1 MMTGIVGILGRI
13 AIGGMMTTVAI
24 QGGGGIAVIINA
36 ITITMTVGVS
46 TGITTIAI
54 GGATA
59 NQTKHILA
67 LGPGISLGPLRIDRP
82 FVVLKLHELVLAA
95 SARANLITGLLRR
108 LV

>member
-24 QGGGGIAVIINA
+24 QGGGGIVVIINA
-36 ITITMTVGVS
+36 ITITITMTVGVS

-59 NQTKHILA
+59 NKTKPILA
-67 LGPGISLGPLRIDRP
+67 LGPGISLGPLRIERP
-82 FVVLKLHELVLAA
+82 FAVLRLHELVQAALA
-95 SARANLITGLLRR
+95 REDLITGLLRR
-108 LV
+108 